1 MSTVGAT
8 ATTDMS
14 FRWPLAFGRPPL
26 PPPCVA
32 TGGGNP
38 SVASTAGVSMR
49 RCFSDQHCNR
59 FSTSLLAELSTK
71 LSCPAAPNVAP
82 MELLSLPCLRRVVH
96 LPLSRTGL
104 AEMAGCRDG
113 RLQRWQVRAI
123 SRECHTL
130 PTGGQRKTIYPRAE
144 YDFIR
149 EEAVHNSH
157 GRKQLTGGH
166 LSDIEVTPC

>member
-82 MELLSLPCLRRVVH
+82 MELLSLPCLRRAVH

-104 AEMAGCRDG
+104 AEMADCRDG
-113 RLQRWQVRAI
+113 RFGQLAESATRSPQEDRGRQFTHEQ
-123 SRECHTL
+123 STTL
-130 PTGGQRKTIYPRAE
+130 LERKLFITPMGG
-144 YDFIR
+144 
-149 EEAVHNSH
+149 NS
-157 GRKQLTGGH
+157 
-166 LSDIEVTPC
+166 